1 MISMAYDIAQ
11 LDSADFAELANTL
24 GDTPE
29 TTVSVHLLKKKL
41 CKAFVAGSPTS
52 FSAAIVQG
60 HFDSEEPRGFGTEA
74 RALWELLQLVEGW
87 DCISVNRQCAKPLGD
102 LIEKSNGVKVRYY
115 GDVYHSLT
123 RPVQLFTNDHV
134 RELTIHDRNLIAS
147 APIEI
152 QGGGYEDM
160 KTMLSEGIVAGAI
173 DAGQLVSIA
182 HTSGVTDLHGE
193 IGVGTLEPWRKKGLC
208 SAAASIVSN
217 RLQEQ
222 GRVPVW
228 STGED
233 NFASLRVAAK
243 LGFREVSR
251 RTYVILIKS

>member
-1 MISMAYDIAQ
+1 MAYDIAQ
-11 LDSADFAELANTL
+11 LNPADFAELADTL

-29 TTVSVHLLKKKL
+29 TVVAVHLLRKKL

-60 HFDSEEPRGFGTEA
+60 HFDSEEPRGFGTKA

-87 DCISVNRQCAKPLGD
+87 DCIGVNRQCAKPLGD
-102 LIEKSNGVKVRYY
+102 LIENFDGVKVRYY
-115 GDVYHSLT
+115 GDFYHSLP
-123 RPVQLFTNDHV
+123 RPVRLFTSEYV
-134 RELTIHDRNLIAS
+134 RGLTMQDRNLIAS

-160 KTMLSEGIVAGAI
+160 ETMLSEGIVAGAI
-173 DAGQLVSIA
+173 DEGQLVSIA

-243 LGFREVSR
+243 LGFQEVSR
-251 RTYVILIKS
+251 RTYLIPIKN

>member
-1 MISMAYDIAQ
+1 MAYDIAQ
-11 LDSADFAELANTL
+11 LNPADFAELADTL

-29 TTVSVHLLKKKL
+29 TVVSVHLLRKKL

-52 FSAAIVQG
+52 FRAAIVQG
-60 HFDSEEPRGFGTEA
+60 HFDSEELMGFGTEA

-87 DCISVNRQCAKPLGD
+87 DCINVNRQCAKPLGD
-102 LIEKSNGVKVRYY
+102 LIENSNGVKVRYY
-115 GDVYHSLT
+115 GDVYHSLMK
-123 RPVQLFTNDHV
+123 PVQLFANNRV
-134 RELTIHDRNLIAS
+134 RGLTTQDRNLIAS

-152 QGGGYEDM
+152 QGSGYENM
-160 KTMLSEGIVAGAI
+160 ETMLSEGIVAGAI
-173 DAGQLVSIA
+173 EADQLVSIA

-193 IGVGTLEPWRKKGLC
+193 IGVGTLEPWRKRGLC

-217 RLQEQ
+217 RLQEE
-222 GRVPVW
+222 GRIPVW

-233 NFASLRVAAK
+233 NFASLRVAKK

-251 RTYVILIKS
+251 RTYVILVKS

>member
-1 MISMAYDIAQ
+1 MAYDIAQ
-11 LDSADFAELANTL
+11 LDSADFAELADTL

-29 TTVSVHLLKKKL
+29 TVVAVHLLRKKL

-60 HFDSEEPRGFGTEA
+60 YFDSEEPRGFGTEA

-87 DCISVNRQCAKPLGD
+87 DCIGVNRQCAKPLGD
-102 LIEKSNGVKVRYY
+102 LIERSNGVKVRYY

-123 RPVQLFTNDHV
+123 RPVRLFTSEYV
-134 RELTIHDRNLIAS
+134 RELTTQDRNLIAS

-152 QGGGYEDM
+152 QGSGYEDM
-160 KTMLSEGIVAGAI
+160 KTMLSEGIVAGAV
-173 DAGQLVSIA
+173 DADQLVSIA

-193 IGVGTLEPWRKKGLC
+193 IGVGTLEPWRKRGLC

-217 RLQEQ
+217 RLQKQ

-233 NFASLRVAAK
+233 NFASLRVAEK
-243 LGFREVSR
+243 LGFREASR
-251 RTYVILIKS
+251 RTYVIPIKN

>member
-1 MISMAYDIAQ
+1 MAYDIAQ
-11 LDSADFAELANTL
+11 LDPVDFAELADTL

-29 TTVSVHLLKKKL
+29 TVVAVHLLRKKL
-41 CKAFVAGSPTS
+41 CKAFVAGSPS
-52 FSAAIVQG
+52 CFSAAIVQG
-60 HFDSEEPRGFGTEA
+60 QFDPEEPRGFGTEA

-87 DCISVNRQCAKPLGD
+87 DCIGVNRQCAKPLGD

-115 GDVYHSLT
+115 YDVYHSLT
-123 RPVQLFTNDHV
+123 RPVQLFTNDQV
-134 RELTIHDRNLIAS
+134 RELTTQDRSLIAS

-152 QGGGYEDM
+152 QGSGYEDM
-160 KTMLSEGIVAGAI
+160 ETMLSEGVVAGAI

-193 IGVGTLEPWRKKGLC
+193 IGVGTLEPWRKRGLC

-233 NFASLRVAAK
+233 NFASLRVATK

-251 RTYVILIKS
+251 RTYVILIKN

>member
-1 MISMAYDIAQ
+1 MAYDIAQ
-11 LDSADFAELANTL
+11 LNPADFTELADTL

-29 TTVSVHLLKKKL
+29 TVVAVHLLRKKL

-60 HFDSEEPRGFGTEA
+60 YFDSEEPRGFGTEA
-74 RALWELLQLVEGW
+74 RALWELLQLVESW
-87 DCISVNRQCAKPLGD
+87 DCIGVNRQCAKPLGD

-123 RPVQLFTNDHV
+123 RPVRLFTSEYV
-134 RELTIHDRNLIAS
+134 RELTMQDRNLIAS

-152 QGGGYEDM
+152 QGSGYEDM
-160 KTMLSEGIVAGAI
+160 ETMLSEGIVAGAV
-173 DAGQLVSIA
+173 DADQLVSIA

-193 IGVGTLEPWRKKGLC
+193 IGVGTLEPWRKRGLC

-217 RLQEQ
+217 RLQEE

-243 LGFREVSR
+243 LGFREASR
-251 RTYVILIKS
+251 RTYVIPIKN

>member
-1 MISMAYDIAQ
+1 MGYNIAQ
-11 LDSADFAELANTL
+11 LDPADFAELANTL

-29 TTVSVHLLKKKL
+29 TVVEVHLLRKKL

-52 FSAAIVQG
+52 FSAAIVQS
-60 HFDSEEPRGFGTEA
+60 HFDSEEPMGFGTEA

-87 DCISVNRQCAKPLGD
+87 DCIGVNRQCAKPLGD
-102 LIEKSNGVKVRYY
+102 LIENSNGVKVRYY
-115 GDVYHSLT
+115 DDVYHSLT
-123 RPVQLFTNDHV
+123 RPVQLFIHDHV
-134 RELTIHDRNLIAS
+134 RELTMQDRNLIAS

-152 QGGGYEDM
+152 QGSGYEDM
-160 KTMLSEGIVAGAI
+160 ETMLSEGIVAGAI

-193 IGVGTLEPWRKKGLC
+193 IGVGTLEPWRKRGLC

-222 GRVPVW
+222 GRVPIW

>member
-1 MISMAYDIAQ
+1 MNIAQ
-11 LDSADFAELANTL
+11 LDPADFTELADTL

-29 TTVSVHLLKKKL
+29 TVVAVHLLRKKL

-60 HFDSEEPRGFGTEA
+60 YFDSEEPRGFGTEA

-87 DCISVNRQCAKPLGD
+87 DCIGVNRQCAKSLGD
-102 LIEKSNGVKVRYY
+102 LIENSNGVKVRYY

-123 RPVQLFTNDHV
+123 RPVRLFTSEYV
-134 RELTIHDRNLIAS
+134 RELTTQDRNLIAS

-160 KTMLSEGIVAGAI
+160 ETMLSEGIVAGAV
-173 DAGQLVSIA
+173 DADQLVSIA

-193 IGVGTLEPWRKKGLC
+193 IGVGTLEPWRKMGLC

-217 RLQEQ
+217 RLQKE

-243 LGFREVSR
+243 LGFQEVSR
-251 RTYVILIKS
+251 RTYVIPIKN

>member
-1 MISMAYDIAQ
+1 MAYDIAQ
-11 LDSADFAELANTL
+11 LDSADFAELADTL

-29 TTVSVHLLKKKL
+29 TVVAVHLLRKKL
-41 CKAFVAGSPTS
+41 CKAFVAGNPSS

-87 DCISVNRQCAKPLGD
+87 DCIGVNRQCAKPLGD

-123 RPVQLFTNDHV
+123 RPVRQFTHDHV
-134 RELTIHDRNLIAS
+134 RGLTLQDRNLIAS

-152 QGGGYEDM
+152 QGSGYENTE
-160 KTMLSEGIVAGAI
+160 TMLSEGIVAGAI
-173 DAGQLVSIA
+173 DADQLVSIA

-193 IGVGTLEPWRKKGLC
+193 IGVGTLEPWRKRGLC

-222 GRVPVW
+222 GRIPVW

>member
-1 MISMAYDIAQ
+1 MAYDIAQ

-29 TTVSVHLLKKKL
+29 TVVAVHLLRKKL

-74 RALWELLQLVEGW
+74 RAMWELLQLVEGW
-87 DCISVNRQCAKPLGD
+87 DCIGVNRQCAKLLGD
-102 LIEKSNGVKVRYY
+102 LIEKSNRVKVRYY

-123 RPVQLFTNDHV
+123 RPVQLFTSEYV
-134 RELTIHDRNLIAS
+134 RELTTQDRNLIAS

-152 QGGGYEDM
+152 QGSGYENM
-160 KTMLSEGIVAGAI
+160 ETMLSEGIVAGAI
-173 DAGQLVSIA
+173 DADQLVSIA

-193 IGVGTLEPWRKKGLC
+193 IGVGTLEPWRKRGLC

-243 LGFREVSR
+243 LGFQEVSR
-251 RTYVILIKS
+251 RTYVIPTKS

>member
-1 MISMAYDIAQ
+1 MAHIVAQ
-11 LDSADFAELANTL
+11 LNPEDFAELADTL

-29 TTVSVHLLKKKL
+29 TVVEVHLLRKKL
-41 CKAFVAGSPTS
+41 CKAFVAGSLTS
-52 FSAAIVQG
+52 FSAAIVQS
-60 HFDSEEPRGFGTEA
+60 HFDSEELMGFGTEA

-102 LIEKSNGVKVRYY
+102 LIENSDGAKVRYY
-115 GDVYHSLT
+115 DDVYHSLT
-123 RPVQLFTNDHV
+123 RPVQLFTNGHV
-134 RELTIHDRNLIAS
+134 RELTTQDRSLIAS
-147 APIEI
+147 APTEI
-152 QGGGYEDM
+152 QGGGYENM
-160 KTMLSEGIVAGAI
+160 ETMLSEGIVAGAI
-173 DAGQLVSIA
+173 DAGQLVSIS

-193 IGVGTLEPWRKKGLC
+193 IGVGTLEPWRKRGLC

-217 RLQEQ
+217 RLQEE
-222 GRVPVW
+222 GRIPVW

>member
-1 MISMAYDIAQ
+1 MAYDIAQ
-11 LDSADFAELANTL
+11 LNPADFAELANTL

-29 TTVSVHLLKKKL
+29 TVVAVHLLRKKL

-60 HFDSEEPRGFGTEA
+60 YFDSEEPRGFGTEA
-74 RALWELLQLVEGW
+74 QALWELLQLVEGW
-87 DCISVNRQCAKPLGD
+87 DCIGVNRQCAKPLGD

-123 RPVQLFTNDHV
+123 RPVRLFTSEYV
-134 RELTIHDRNLIAS
+134 RELTTQDRNLIAS

-152 QGGGYEDM
+152 QGSGYEDM
-160 KTMLSEGIVAGAI
+160 ETMLSEGIVAGAV
-173 DAGQLVSIA
+173 DTDQLVSIA

-193 IGVGTLEPWRKKGLC
+193 IGVGTLEPWRKRGLC

-217 RLQEQ
+217 RLQEE

-243 LGFREVSR
+243 LGFQEVSR
-251 RTYVILIKS
+251 RTYVIPIKN

>member
-1 MISMAYDIAQ
+1 MVSMAYDGMQ
-11 LDSADFAELANTL
+11 LNSADFAELANTL

-29 TTVSVHLLKKKL
+29 TAVSVYLLRKRL

-60 HFDSEEPRGFGTEA
+60 RFDSEEPMGFGA
-74 RALWELLQLVEGW
+74 DPRSLWELLRLVQGW
-87 DCISVNRQCAKPLGD
+87 GCISVPSQCARPLGD
-102 LIEKSNGVKVRYY
+102 LLENSYGVKVRYY
-115 GDVYHSLT
+115 GDVYHSLA
-123 RPVQLFTNDHV
+123 RPVRLFTDELV
-134 RELTIHDRNLIAS
+134 RELTMQDLPLIAS
-147 APIEI
+147 APAEI
-152 QGGGYEDM
+152 QGGGYEDAGA
-160 KTMLSEGIVAGAI
+160 MLSEGIVAGAV
-173 DAGQLVSIA
+173 DGGRLVSIA

-193 IGVGTLEPWRKKGLC
+193 IGVGTLEPWRKRGLC

-217 RLQEQ
+217 RLQEG

-233 NFASLRVAAK
+233 NLASLRVAAK

-251 RTYVILIKS
+251 RTYVIQVRG

>member
-1 MISMAYDIAQ
+1 MAYDIAQ
-11 LDSADFAELANTL
+11 LDSGDFAELADTL

-29 TTVSVHLLKKKL
+29 TVVAVHLLRKKL

-60 HFDSEEPRGFGTEA
+60 HFDPEEPRGFGTEA

-87 DCISVNRQCAKPLGD
+87 DCIGVNRQCAKPLGD
-102 LIEKSNGVKVRYY
+102 MIEKSNGIKVRYY

-123 RPVQLFTNDHV
+123 RPVQLFTSEYV
-134 RELTIHDRNLIAS
+134 RELTTQDRNLIAS

-152 QGGGYEDM
+152 QGSGYEDM
-160 KTMLSEGIVAGAI
+160 EIMLSEGIVAGAI
-173 DAGQLVSIA
+173 DAGRLVSIA

-193 IGVGTLEPWRKKGLC
+193 IGVGTLEPWRKMGLC

-217 RLQEQ
+217 RLQKE

-243 LGFREVSR
+243 LGFQEVSR
-251 RTYVILIKS
+251 RTYVILIKN

>member
-1 MISMAYDIAQ
+1 MAHIVAQ
-11 LDSADFAELANTL
+11 LDPADFAELANTL

-29 TTVSVHLLKKKL
+29 TVVEVHLLRKKL
-41 CKAFVAGSPTS
+41 CKAFVAGSPSS
-52 FSAAIVQG
+52 FSAAIVQS
-60 HFDSEEPRGFGTEA
+60 HFDSEELMGFGTEA

-87 DCISVNRQCAKPLGD
+87 DCIGVNRQCAKPLGD
-102 LIEKSNGVKVRYY
+102 LIENSDGAKVRYY
-115 GDVYHSLT
+115 DDVYHSLT

-134 RELTIHDRNLIAS
+134 RELTTQDQSLIAS
-147 APIEI
+147 APTEI

-160 KTMLSEGIVAGAI
+160 ETMLSEGIVAGAI
-173 DAGQLVSIA
+173 DAGRLVSIA

-193 IGVGTLEPWRKKGLC
+193 IGVGTLEPWRKRGLC

-217 RLQEQ
+217 RLQEE
-222 GRVPVW
+222 GRIPVW

-251 RTYVILIKS
+251 RTYVIPIKS

>member
-1 MISMAYDIAQ
+1 MAHIVAQ
-11 LDSADFAELANTL
+11 LNPEGFAELADTL

-29 TTVSVHLLKKKL
+29 TVVSVHLLKKKL
-41 CKAFVAGSPTS
+41 CKAFVAGSSTS

-60 HFDSEEPRGFGTEA
+60 HFDSEEPMGFGTEA

-87 DCISVNRQCAKPLGD
+87 DCINVNRQCAKPLGD
-102 LIEKSNGVKVRYY
+102 LIENSNGVKVRYY

-123 RPVQLFTNDHV
+123 RPVQLFANDHV
-134 RELTIHDRNLIAS
+134 RELTTQDRNLIAS

-152 QGGGYEDM
+152 QGGGYENM
-160 KTMLSEGIVAGAI
+160 GTMLSEGIVAGAI

-193 IGVGTLEPWRKKGLC
+193 IGVGTLEPWRKRGLC

-217 RLQEQ
+217 RLQEE

-233 NFASLRVAAK
+233 NFASLRVAKK
-243 LGFREVSR
+243 LGFREVFR
-251 RTYVILIKS
+251 RTYVIPIKS

>member
-1 MISMAYDIAQ
+1 MQGFCRRKS
-11 LDSADFAELANTL
+11 SA
-24 GDTPE
+24 
-29 TTVSVHLLKKKL
+29 
-41 CKAFVAGSPTS
+41 

-60 HFDSEEPRGFGTEA
+60 HFDSEEPRGFGTKA

-87 DCISVNRQCAKPLGD
+87 DCIGVNQQCAKPLGD

-123 RPVQLFTNDHV
+123 RPVRLFTNDLV
-134 RELTIHDRNLIAS
+134 RELTMQDRNLIAS

-152 QGGGYEDM
+152 QGSGYEDM
-160 KTMLSEGIVAGAI
+160 ETMLSEGIVAGAI
-173 DAGQLVSIA
+173 DAGRLVSIA

-193 IGVGTLEPWRKKGLC
+193 IGVGTLEPWRKRGLC

-217 RLQEQ
+217 RLQEE

-251 RTYVILIKS
+251 RTYVIPIKN

>member
-1 MISMAYDIAQ
+1 MAYDVTQ
-11 LDSADFAELANTL
+11 LDSADFAELADTL

-29 TTVSVHLLKKKL
+29 TVVSVHLLRKKL

-52 FSAAIVQG
+52 FSAAVVQG
-60 HFDSEEPRGFGTEA
+60 HFDSEEPMGFGTDA

-87 DCISVNRQCAKPLGD
+87 DCIGVSSQCAKPLGGLLENLD
-102 LIEKSNGVKVRYY
+102 GVKVRYY
-115 GDVYHSLT
+115 GEVYYSLT
-123 RPVQLFTNDHV
+123 RPVQLFTHDHV
-134 RELTIHDRNLIAS
+134 LELTMQDRSLIAS
-147 APIEI
+147 APAEI

-160 KTMLSEGIVAGAI
+160 ETMLSEGIVAGAI
-173 DAGQLVSIA
+173 YGDRLVSIA

-193 IGVGTLEPWRKKGLC
+193 IGVGTLEPWRKRGLC

-217 RLQEQ
+217 RLQEA

-233 NFASLRVAAK
+233 NHASLRVATK

-251 RTYVILIKS
+251 RTYVILARG

>member
-1 MISMAYDIAQ
+1 MAHIVAQ
-11 LDSADFAELANTL
+11 LDPADFAELANTL

-29 TTVSVHLLKKKL
+29 TVVEVHLLRKKL
-41 CKAFVAGSPTS
+41 CKAFVAGSPSS
-52 FSAAIVQG
+52 FSAAIVQS
-60 HFDSEEPRGFGTEA
+60 HFDPGELMGFGTEA
-74 RALWELLQLVEGW
+74 RVLWELLQLVEGW
-87 DCISVNRQCAKPLGD
+87 DCISVKRQCAKPLGD
-102 LIEKSNGVKVRYY
+102 LIENSDGAKVRYY
-115 GDVYHSLT
+115 DDVYHSLT
-123 RPVQLFTNDHV
+123 RPVQLFTHDHV
-134 RELTIHDRNLIAS
+134 RELTTQDQSLIAS
-147 APIEI
+147 APTEI

-160 KTMLSEGIVAGAI
+160 ETMLSEGIVAGTI
-173 DAGQLVSIA
+173 DAGRLVSIA

-193 IGVGTLEPWRKKGLC
+193 IGVGTLEPWRKRGLC

-217 RLQEQ
+217 RLQKQ

-251 RTYVILIKS
+251 RTYVIPIKS

>member
-1 MISMAYDIAQ
+1 MAHIVAQ
-11 LDSADFAELANTL
+11 LDPTDFAELANTL

-29 TTVSVHLLKKKL
+29 TVVEVHLLRKKL
-41 CKAFVAGSPTS
+41 CKAFVAGSPSS
-52 FSAAIVQG
+52 FSAAIVQS
-60 HFDSEEPRGFGTEA
+60 HFDPEELMGFGTEA

-102 LIEKSNGVKVRYY
+102 LIENSDGAKVRYY
-115 GDVYHSLT
+115 DDVYHSLT
-123 RPVQLFTNDHV
+123 RPVQLFANDPV
-134 RELTIHDRNLIAS
+134 RELTTQDRNLIAS

-152 QGGGYEDM
+152 QGGGYENM
-160 KTMLSEGIVAGAI
+160 ETMLSEGIVAGAI
-173 DAGQLVSIA
+173 DAGRLVSIA

-193 IGVGTLEPWRKKGLC
+193 IGVGTLEPWRKRGLC

-217 RLQEQ
+217 RLQEE

-233 NFASLRVAAK
+233 NFASLRVAEK
-243 LGFREVSR
+243 LGFREASR

>member
-1 MISMAYDIAQ
+1 M
-11 LDSADFAELANTL
+11 E
-24 GDTPE
+24 
-29 TTVSVHLLKKKL
+29 
-41 CKAFVAGSPTS
+41 
-52 FSAAIVQG
+52 
-60 HFDSEEPRGFGTEA
+60 
-74 RALWELLQLVEGW
+74 
-87 DCISVNRQCAKPLGD
+87 
-102 LIEKSNGVKVRYY
+102 
-115 GDVYHSLT
+115 
-123 RPVQLFTNDHV
+123 
-134 RELTIHDRNLIAS
+134 
-147 APIEI
+147 
-152 QGGGYEDM
+152 
-160 KTMLSEGIVAGAI
+160 TMLSEGIVAGAI

-193 IGVGTLEPWRKKGLC
+193 IGVGTLESWRKRGLC

-217 RLQEQ
+217 RLQKQ

>member
-1 MISMAYDIAQ
+1 MAYDIAQ
-11 LDSADFAELANTL
+11 LDPVDFAELADTL

-29 TTVSVHLLKKKL
+29 TVVAVHLLRKKL
-41 CKAFVAGSPTS
+41 CKAFIAGSPS
-52 FSAAIVQG
+52 CFSAAIVQG

-87 DCISVNRQCAKPLGD
+87 DCIGVNRQCAKPLGD

-115 GDVYHSLT
+115 YDVYHSLT
-123 RPVQLFTNDHV
+123 RPVQLFTNDQV
-134 RELTIHDRNLIAS
+134 RELTTQDRSLIAS

-152 QGGGYEDM
+152 QGSGYEDM
-160 KTMLSEGIVAGAI
+160 ETMLSEGIVAGAI

-233 NFASLRVAAK
+233 NFASLRVATK

-251 RTYVILIKS
+251 RTYVILIKN

>member
-1 MISMAYDIAQ
+1 MAYDIAQ
-11 LDSADFAELANTL
+11 LNPADFAELADTL

-29 TTVSVHLLKKKL
+29 TVVSVHLLRKKL
-41 CKAFVAGSPTS
+41 CKAFVAGSPSS

-60 HFDSEEPRGFGTEA
+60 HFDSEEPMGFGTEV

-87 DCISVNRQCAKPLGD
+87 DCINVNRQCAKPLGD
-102 LIEKSNGVKVRYY
+102 LIENSNGVKVRYY
-115 GDVYHSLT
+115 GDVHHSLT
-123 RPVQLFTNDHV
+123 RPVQLFANNHV
-134 RELTIHDRNLIAS
+134 RELTTQDRNLIAS

-160 KTMLSEGIVAGAI
+160 EMMLSEGIVAGAI

-182 HTSGVTDLHGE
+182 HTSGVTDLYGE
-193 IGVGTLEPWRKKGLC
+193 IGVGTLEPWRKRGLC

-251 RTYVILIKS
+251 RTYVIPIKS

>member
-1 MISMAYDIAQ
+1 MAHIVAQ
-11 LDSADFAELANTL
+11 LDPADFAELANTL

-29 TTVSVHLLKKKL
+29 TVVEVHLLRKKL
-41 CKAFVAGSPTS
+41 CKAFVAGSPSS

-60 HFDSEEPRGFGTEA
+60 HFDSEEPMGFGTEA

-102 LIEKSNGVKVRYY
+102 LIENSNGVKVRYY
-115 GDVYHSLT
+115 DDVYHSLT
-123 RPVQLFTNDHV
+123 RPVQLFTHDHV
-134 RELTIHDRNLIAS
+134 RELTTQDRSLIAS
-147 APIEI
+147 APTEI
-152 QGGGYEDM
+152 QGGGYENM

-193 IGVGTLEPWRKKGLC
+193 IGVGTLEPWRKRGLC

-217 RLQEQ
+217 RLQEE

-233 NFASLRVAAK
+233 NFASLRVAKK
-243 LGFREVSR
+243 LGFREVFR
-251 RTYVILIKS
+251 RTYVIPIKS

>member
-1 MISMAYDIAQ
+1 MAYDIAQ
-11 LDSADFAELANTL
+11 LDAGDFAELANTL

-29 TTVSVHLLKKKL
+29 TVVAVHLLRKKL

-60 HFDSEEPRGFGTEA
+60 YFDSEEPRGFGTKA

-87 DCISVNRQCAKPLGD
+87 DCIGVNRQCAKPLGD

-123 RPVQLFTNDHV
+123 RPVRLFTSEYV
-134 RELTIHDRNLIAS
+134 RELTTQDRNLIAS

-152 QGGGYEDM
+152 QGSGYEDM
-160 KTMLSEGIVAGAI
+160 ETMLSEGIVAGAI
-173 DAGQLVSIA
+173 DADQLVSIA
-182 HTSGVTDLHGE
+182 HTSGITDLHGE
-193 IGVGTLEPWRKKGLC
+193 IGVGTLEPWRKRGLC

-217 RLQEQ
+217 RLQKE

-233 NFASLRVAAK
+233 NFASLRVVAK
-243 LGFREVSR
+243 LGFQEVSR
-251 RTYVILIKS
+251 RTYVIPAKS